1 MIRFWFLALLLVG
14 LMVDV
19 SEARG
24 RNRSSRSSGRTWQTQ
39 NAVRYS
45 RPVSYSTPSNDVVTQ
60 SGVSQAAVSQTG
72 GQSSQSPIRQVSYQ
86 SAPGSS
92 SVHDGSMQAWAEDEA
107 RMMAE
112 RGTCGHIRPA
122 PVGHFVGVGC
132 GMTCIGSGTLVA
144 EAHYQGKMVRVWRR

>member
-1 MIRFWFLALLLVG
+1 MIRFWFLALVLVG

-24 RNRSSRSSGRTWQTQ
+24 RNRSSRNSGRTWQTQ
-39 NAVRYS
+39 NPVRYS
-45 RPVSYSTPSNDVVTQ
+45 RPVSYSNSSSTV
-60 SGVSQAAVSQTG
+60 GSQTG
-72 GQSSQSPIRQVSYQ
+72 TQLSQSPIRQVSYQ
-86 SAPGSS
+86 SSTGSS
-92 SVHDGSMQAWAEDEA
+92 MAPDGSMQAWAEEEA

-122 PVGHFVGVGC
+122 PVGYFVGVGC

>member
-39 NAVRYS
+39 NPVRYS
-45 RPVSYSTPSNDVVTQ
+45 RPMSYSNSSSTVVSQ
-60 SGVSQAAVSQTG
+60 SGTQL
-72 GQSSQSPIRQVSYQ
+72 SQSPIRQVSYQ
-86 SAPGSS
+86 SSTGSS
-92 SVHDGSMQAWAEDEA
+92 LAPDGSMQAWAEDEA

-122 PVGHFVGVGC
+122 PVGCFVGVGC
-132 GMTCIGSGTLVA
+132 GMTCMGSGTLVA
-144 EAHYQGKMVRVWRR
+144 EANYQGKMVRVWRR

>member
-1 MIRFWFLALLLVG
+1 MIRFWFLALVLVG
-14 LMVDV
+14 LTVDV

-24 RNRSSRSSGRTWQTQ
+24 RNRSSRTSGRIMQTQ
-39 NAVRYS
+39 NVVRYS
-45 RPVSYSTPSNDVVTQ
+45 RPASYSSSSSSV
-60 SGVSQAAVSQTG
+60 VSQPGTQ
-72 GQSSQSPIRQVSYQ
+72 QSQSPIRQVSYQ
-86 SAPGSS
+86 SSTGSS
-92 SVHDGSMQAWAEDEA
+92 VVHDGSMQAWAEDEA

-122 PVGHFVGVGC
+122 PVGYFVGVGC

>member
-39 NAVRYS
+39 NSVRYS
-45 RPVSYSTPSNDVVTQ
+45 RPVSYSTSSNSVVSQ
-60 SGVSQAAVSQTG
+60 SGVSQAVASQAG
-72 GQSSQSPIRQVSYQ
+72 VQSSHSPIRQVSYQ

-92 SVHDGSMQAWAEDEA
+92 RVHDGSMQAWAEDEA

>member
-39 NAVRYS
+39 NPVRYS
-45 RPVSYSTPSNDVVTQ
+45 RPVSYSNPSSSVVSRTGTQ
-60 SGVSQAAVSQTG
+60 L
-72 GQSSQSPIRQVSYQ
+72 SQSPIQQVSYQ
-86 SAPGSS
+86 SSTGSTL
-92 SVHDGSMQAWAEDEA
+92 VPDGSMQAWAEEEA

-122 PVGHFVGVGC
+122 PVGYFVGVGC
-132 GMTCIGSGTLVA
+132 GMTCMGSGTLVA
-144 EAHYQGKMVRVWRR
+144 EANYQGKMVRVWRR